1 MRTSAAGQLIP
12 IKYADGASTLAF
24 IFQRNI
30 QNVLKTGI

>member
-24 IFQRNI
+24 IFQRNS
-30 QNVLKTGI
+30 VLKTGI